1 MIVQIGEYIS
11 EGSKEF
17 LFEEYKY
24 LAVFILIFG
33 IIILIAVDCYG

>member
-17 LFEEYKY
+17 LFEEYEY
-24 LAVFILIFG
+24 LSVFIFIFG
-33 IIILIAVDCYG
+33 IIILIAVDVYG